1 MKRSPR
7 SGKSDS
13 GPCHIGKILGSVLA
27 SDNGC
32 ISENRAA
39 EDKPAKPKFA
49 LERADEDRI
58 IKLERQLEHL
68 GRQIQNLTR
77 IINAELPS
85 K

>member
-58 IKLERQLEHL
+58 IKLERQLEPAPTGCRMRGLHARL
-68 GRQIQNLTR
+68 SGGR
-77 IINAELPS
+77 P
-85 K
+85 